1 MAKKNIIDLVLKTIN
16 DVQQNNKKDPNQRTA
31 DSNVFDM
38 LKDKLK
44 NLDDKNRKKRAAK
57 GKSPNSILDLIRK
70 EIEGVR
76 TQNKRDPSVR
86 TAPKSVF
93 KDILNKVNQKPAQQA
108 AKGISS
114 IISEYNLN
122 VNKIPQKVLLKIQ
135 DKYQKDIANINKQ
148 YAQAMHDLA
157 KKY

>member
-16 DVQQNNKKDPNQRTA
+16 DVQKNNQKDPNVKTA
-31 DSNVFDM
+31 DSNVFDL

-57 GKSPNSILDLIRK
+57 GKSPDSILDLIRK

-114 IISEYNLN
+114 VISEYNLN

-148 YAQAMHDLA
+148 YAQAMHDLS

>member
-16 DVQQNNKKDPNQRTA
+16 DVQKNNANNPNQRTA
-31 DSNVFDM
+31 DSNVFDL

-44 NLDDKNRKKRAAK
+44 NLDDKNRQKRAAK
-57 GKSPNSILDLIRK
+57 GKSPDSILDLIRK

-93 KDILNKVNQKPAQQA
+93 TDILDKVNQKPTKQA
-108 AKGISS
+108 AKGIANV
-114 IISEYNLN
+114 IHEYNLN
-122 VNKIPQKVLLKIQ
+122 VRNIPKKVLVKIQ

>member
-16 DVQQNNKKDPNQRTA
+16 DVQKNNQKDPNVKTA
-31 DSNVFDM
+31 DSNVFDL

-57 GKSPNSILDLIRK
+57 GKSPDSILDLIRK

-114 IISEYNLN
+114 VISEYNLN

-135 DKYQKDIANINKQ
+135 DKYQKDIALSLI
-148 YAQAMHDLA
+148 HI
-157 KKY
+157 